1 MTNKDLKLA
10 GAYLI
15 KTSGEIKEI
24 TPKNGSEFSL
34 EELQGYVGGYIEA
47 VSTKDERTLIVNEE
61 GKINGLEINSKATD
75 IYGYYLHDVIVG
87 DAVLINNNEWFK

>member
-1 MTNKDLKLA
+1 MNKNLKTA

-15 KTSGEIKEI
+15 KTTGEVKEI
-24 TPKNGSEFSL
+24 EPANGKDFSL

-47 VSTKDERTLIVNEE
+47 TRTKDGRTLIVNEE

-87 DAVLINNNEWFK
+87 DAVLINNEELFK